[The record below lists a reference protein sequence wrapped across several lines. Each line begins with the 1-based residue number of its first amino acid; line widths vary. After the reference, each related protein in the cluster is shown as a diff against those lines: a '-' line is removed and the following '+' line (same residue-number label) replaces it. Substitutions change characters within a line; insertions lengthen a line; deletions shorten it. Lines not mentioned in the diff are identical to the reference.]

1 MSSSKSPKKDK
12 NAESSDSLNGPQAP
26 STSRSGPQPLNGPEA
41 LSTAQPSQRSAA
53 TLNGPQAPRNPL
65 FPIFLKLEQ
74 LHTLVVGGGNV
85 GLEKISALLRNAPQA
100 RVTLVGREIRQDL
113 RDFVADF
120 PQVVLLEK
128 PFEAADLDEKNLVV
142 CATDDRELH
151 RTIRQLA
158 HARGLLVNVADTPDE
173 CDFYL
178 GSIVQKGDL
187 KIAISTNGKSPTIAK
202 RLKETLNEVLP
213 DELNDLLQN
222 MPAIRE
228 KLGGD
233 FSEKVRSLNMLTAS
247 IAAGEE
253 VLTTVMPHQNLDRIG
268 DRRWRRIATAAMA
281 AFGLSLIFNVLSYYV
296 PTHTWPDL
304 VASIDREFW
313 VFLGVGFLAQL
324 ADGLLGMGYGVVTQI
339 FLMSAGVPLAAVS
352 SSIHTAEVFTAG
364 ASGYSHYRFGN
375 VNRRLFRAILLPG
388 VLGSIAGAV
397 LLSTLG
403 EQYAAY
409 IKPMLAVYILLL
421 GVRILS
427 RAFVKKNKKRRARH
441 LGWLAGAG
449 GFLDSF
455 GGGGWGPLVT
465 STLLAKG
472 KTPQYVIGT
481 VSLTEFF
488 VTFASAVTFFSLIG
502 VSHWLVIA
510 GLIIGGVLAA
520 PLSARLAGKLP
531 VRLMFVL
538 VGLTVIFWSGR
549 VLWQMW

>member
-1 MSSSKSPKKDK
+1 MNHP
-12 NAESSDSLNGPQAP
+12 NGN
-26 STSRSGPQPLNGPEA
+26 L
-41 LSTAQPSQRSAA
+41 
-53 TLNGPQAPRNPL
+53 L
-65 FPIFLKLEQ
+65 FPVFLKLDQ
-74 LHTLVVGGGNV
+74 LQTLVVGGGNV
-85 GLEKISALLRNAPQA
+85 GLEKIQALLRNCPDA
-100 RVTLVGREIRQDL
+100 RVTLVGREIREEL
-113 RDFVADF
+113 RELAAKY
-120 PQVVLLEK
+120 PQVVLQEKLFEEHDLEGRQ
-128 PFEAADLDEKNLVV
+128 LVI
-142 CATDDRELH
+142 CATDNPALH
-151 RTIRQLA
+151 REIRQKA
-158 HARGLLVNVADTPDE
+158 HERGILVNVADTPAE

-178 GSIVQKGDL
+178 GSVVQKGDL

-202 RLKETLNEVLP
+202 RLKETLQEALP

-233 FSEKVRSLNMLTAS
+233 FSEKVRSLNALTAS

-253 VLTTVMPHQNLDRIG
+253 VLATVMPHQNLDRIR
-268 DRRWRRIATAAMA
+268 DRKWRRIATAALA
-281 AFGLSLIFNVLSYYV
+281 AFGLSLVFNVVSFYI

-304 VASIDREFW
+304 LGQINGEFW
-313 VFLGVGFLAQL
+313 LFLAVGFMAQL
-324 ADGLLGMGYGVVTQI
+324 ADGLLGMGYGVVAQI
-339 FLMSAGVPLAAVS
+339 FLMGAGVPLAAVS

-375 VNRRLFRAILLPG
+375 VNRRLFRVLLLPG
-388 VLGSIAGAV
+388 ILGAILGAF
-397 LLSTLG
+397 LLSKLG
-403 EQYAAY
+403 DEYAGV
-409 IKPMLAVYILLL
+409 IKPLLATYTLLL
-421 GVRILS
+421 GIRILS
-427 RAFVKKNKKRRARH
+427 RTFVRKTAKRRARR

-488 VTFASAVTFFSLIG
+488 MTFASAVTFFSLIG
-502 VSHWLVIA
+502 LSHWLVIA

-531 VRLMFVL
+531 VRWMFML
-538 VGLTVIFWSGR
+538 VGITVVFWSAR
-549 VLWQMW
+549 VLWLSWMS